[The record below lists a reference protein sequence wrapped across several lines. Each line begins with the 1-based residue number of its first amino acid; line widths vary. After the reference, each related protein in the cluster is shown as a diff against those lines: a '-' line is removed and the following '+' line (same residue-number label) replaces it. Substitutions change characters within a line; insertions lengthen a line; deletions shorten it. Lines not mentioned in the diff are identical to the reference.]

1 MVQIEFMPVDYD
13 YFDWQ
18 GRNYALVIGRTKE
31 GKRALVI
38 DSFLPYFWAVLKDG
52 VSEKKIKEIREKIEK
67 IKTNGNNWL
76 EPLEHFI
83 MSAFQAQKIAAEKNE
98 LQNLSNFARSAC
110 SNFFL
115 TDQHLQFSYNLG
127 FNSLKNICGSP
138 HPATYFADLSL
149 CVICYEQIRTE
160 FVRVSSLTASRFA

>member
-67 IKTNGNNWL
+67 IKIEASTRTTRVEKTEVCDKKFLGKKVKAIKIFITNYKDAH
-76 EPLEHFI
+76 PV
-83 MSAFQAQKIAAEKNE
+83 ADKIDFKEVE
-98 LQNLSNFARSAC
+98 FRRE
-110 SNFFL
+110 
-115 TDQHLQFSYNLG
+115 Y
-127 FNSLKNICGSP
+127 
-138 HPATYFADLSL
+138 DLSYATKY
-149 CVICYEQIRTE
+149 IIER
-160 FVRVSSLTASRFA
+160 